1 MINLSQ
7 IMSKQVRSISSDA
20 RVAQAARHMRD
31 GRIGSLLVEKQ
42 GTLVGIITDT
52 DIIRRGVAESK
63 DLAKTSVE
71 SIMTTPLVTI
81 DSTRSVREAQD
92 MMGDLGV
99 RHLVVCDAG
108 KVVGVVSARDLLVY
122 YRSISETQP

>member
-1 MINLSQ
+1 
-7 IMSKQVRSISSDA
+7 MSKQVRSISSDA
-20 RVAQAARHMRD
+20 RVAEAARHMRD

-42 GTLVGIITDT
+42 GTFVGIITDT
-52 DIIRRGVAESK
+52 DIIRRAVAESK
-63 DLAKTSVE
+63 DLAKTAVE
-71 SIMTTPLVTI
+71 SIMTTPLVSI

-99 RHLVVCDAG
+99 RHLVVRDAD

-122 YRSISETQP
+122 YRGISETQP